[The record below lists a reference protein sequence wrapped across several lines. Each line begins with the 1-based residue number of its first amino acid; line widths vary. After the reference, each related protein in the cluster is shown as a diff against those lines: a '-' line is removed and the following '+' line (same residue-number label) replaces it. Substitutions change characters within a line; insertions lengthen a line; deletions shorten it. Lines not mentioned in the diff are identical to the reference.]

1 MRLFHPARVGAIPR
15 SMRSM
20 RSVRS
25 TRALRA
31 RAISATFGLLGAL
44 TAFLAAAAT
53 PARAQPLARLRVV
66 VSLPATIPGGIPA
79 GAAGLD
85 GRLLVVFS
93 ADSSAAPRFQVGY
106 GANAQPAFAV
116 DVTDWKPGETR
127 TIDAAAFGFPLAS
140 LGALPRGSYRVQAI
154 LNRYETFRRSDG
166 KVVSLPPDQGEGQR
180 WNAKPGNLFSVPR
193 TVAVDPARGEALRL
207 VIDQVIP
214 PIPPFQETR
223 YVKHVR
229 IRSERLSRFWG
240 RDMYLAAFVT
250 LPDGFESHPD
260 ARYPLVINHGHFSTV
275 PDNWREVPPDPN
287 LAPDYSERFSLVGYN
302 RIQQDYSYQ
311 FFKEWTGPG
320 FPRVLL
326 VQLQHAT
333 PFYDDSYAVNSANNG
348 PYGDAIQ
355 YELIPEIERRFR
367 GIGQGWARF
376 VFGGSTGGWESM
388 AVQMFYPDEYNG
400 AWIACP
406 DPIDFRHY
414 TVVNIYSDT
423 NAYYIGSR
431 WKRTPRPGHRNWLG
445 HVDAT
450 LEEMNRYEYLL
461 GTRGRSGDQWDVW
474 ESVYSPV
481 GDDGYPR
488 RIWDRLTG
496 KIDPVTA
503 AYWKEHY
510 DLSHILQRD
519 WATLGPKLRG
529 KLRLY
534 VGDMDNYYLNNAVYE
549 VENFLRTKPEAEA
562 VVDYGDR
569 DEHCWNGDH
578 ARANAYSRLRYP
590 QMVLPWAVERMLRT
604 APPGADV
611 RSWRY

>member
-1 MRLFHPARVGAIPR
+1 MRLFHPARAGAIPR
-15 SMRSM
+15 SIRSM

-31 RAISATFGLLGAL
+31 RAISATFGVFGAL

-93 ADSSAAPRFQVGY
+93 ADSSAEPRFQVGY
-106 GANAQPAFAV
+106 GANTQPAFAV

-461 GTRGRSGDQWDVW
+461 GTKGRSGDQWDVW

-549 VENFLRTKPEAEA
+549 VESFLRTKPEAEA

>member
-1 MRLFHPARVGAIPR
+1 MRLFHSARVGAIPR
-15 SMRSM
+15 SMRN
-20 RSVRS
+20 

-31 RAISATFGLLGAL
+31 RAISATFGVFGLFGAL

-93 ADSSAAPRFQVGY
+93 ADSSAEPRFQVGY
-106 GANAQPAFAV
+106 GANTQPAFAV

-461 GTRGRSGDQWDVW
+461 GTKGRSGDQWDVW

-549 VENFLRTKPEAEA
+549 VESFLRTKPEAEA

-578 ARANAYSRLRYP
+578 TRANAYSRLRYP

>member
-1 MRLFHPARVGAIPR
+1 MRLFHSARVGAIPR
-15 SMRSM
+15 SMRN
-20 RSVRS
+20 

-31 RAISATFGLLGAL
+31 RAISATFGVFGLFGAL

-53 PARAQPLARLRVV
+53 PARAQPLARIRVV

-93 ADSSAAPRFQVGY
+93 ADSSAEPRFQVGY
-106 GANAQPAFAV
+106 GANTQPAFAV

-180 WNAKPGNLFSVPR
+180 WNAKPGNLFSVPQ

-461 GTRGRSGDQWDVW
+461 GTKGRSGDQWDVW

-549 VENFLRTKPEAEA
+549 VESFLRTKPEAEA